1 MIHGTNKQMGI
12 SEDFYKGD
20 YIVISNYLE
29 DLTHKLDFVDYNLL
43 SVYSS
48 YVDDIKDGFA
58 NGDCEDVADYLK
70 SLVHRLEFHAEV
82 MLEYAEYLERANELM
97 QKNCENIQK
106 KKQKELDAVY

>member
-1 MIHGTNKQMGI
+1 MIYGTNKQMGI

-82 MLEYAEYLERANELM
+82 MLEYAGYLERANDIM
-97 QKNCENIQK
+97 QKNCKEIQRK
-106 KKQKELDAVY
+106 RG